1 MENITTL
8 PVFVV
13 NHTCVRSRQESVEGV
28 GDSENENRH
37 QINTKAHS

>member
-13 NHTCVRSRQESVEGV
+13 GHTCVRNRQESMAGV
-28 GDSENENRH
+28 GDGENANRR
-37 QINTKAHS
+37 QINTKAQS

>member
-1 MENITTL
+1 LENITTL

-13 NHTCVRSRQESVEGV
+13 SHTCVRNRQESVGGA
-28 GDSENENRH
+28 GDSENANRR